1 MERLTKD
8 QIQELPI
15 YEGISLEN
23 IVVVTKEEEAII
35 TIVSIFQCI
44 GPSADYCG

>member
-8 QIQELPI
+8 QIRELPV

-23 IVVVTKEEEAII
+23 IVIVTKKEDAIYAIEELEKQ
-35 TIVSIFQCI
+35 TCLGF
-44 GPSADYCG
+44 DTLF